1 MKKVKILVLAL
12 ALFAMNVSAAT
23 LAPVKPNAQL
33 RADIVELIGPNC
45 PYESDKVS
53 CSAEVI
59 FTINSE
65 GEIVIISVNSENQ
78 DAEGFLKSKL
88 NYKKVNFKPDHAGEL
103 FLLPLKMVKN
113 S

>member
-1 MKKVKILVLAL
+1 MKKVKILILAF
-12 ALFAMNVSAAT
+12 ALFAMNLSAAT
-23 LAPVKPNAQL
+23 MAPVKPNAQL

-45 PYESDKVS
+45 PYESDNDS

-65 GEIVIISVNSENQ
+65 KEIVIISVNSENPN
-78 DAEGFLKSKL
+78 AEEFLKSKL
-88 NYKKVNFKPDHAGEL
+88 NYKKVKFNSGHAGEL